1 MKYLPELVNQMERI
15 PGGEW
20 LDLKKTK
27 QTVNHLRNM
36 ILHISERIFL

>member
-27 QTVNHLRNM
+27 QTVTFPPPKS
-36 ILHISERIFL
+36 IICEI